1 MEDYNR
7 IYPQLPE
14 QGENFRLKSVSD
26 FLSEMES
33 ELKEREATFN
43 RYKKSF
49 KFLSNLSAS
58 AGTLSVVLSGS
69 GTGTTLTG
77 VGLPVGASLAVL
89 AAICGILSV
98 SAGISVKKVSSK
110 LDKHEKIVSLC
121 RDKLSIVKSL
131 VSKAL
136 NDGNISHEEFLA
148 VQAEVQNYKDLN
160 KEIQTKKKDSKEGRR
175 SKFGRNQ
182 TSIRRRDRKIKRIVF
197 KIELNCFVDNVESD
211 ISDRPP
217 PYNPSY

>member
-43 RYKKSF
+43 RYEKSF

-69 GTGTTLTG
+69 GTGTALTG

-160 KEIQTKKKDSKEGRR
+160 KEIQTKKKVQRREEGQNLEEIKLQFEEEIERLKELYSK
-175 SKFGRNQ
+175 
-182 TSIRRRDRKIKRIVF
+182 
-197 KIELNCFVDNVESD
+197 LN
-211 ISDRPP
+211 
-217 PYNPSY
+217 